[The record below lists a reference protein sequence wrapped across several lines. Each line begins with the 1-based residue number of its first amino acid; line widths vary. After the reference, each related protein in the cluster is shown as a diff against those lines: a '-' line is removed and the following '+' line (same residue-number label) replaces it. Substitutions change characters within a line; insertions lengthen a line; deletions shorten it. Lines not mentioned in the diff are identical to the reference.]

1 MYPQG
6 GFKTDADVY
15 KRIIEGVMSF
25 SRGWMEIH
33 NTKAKRKVTNEL
45 SAMEFSIAMM
55 ASDGWTNKEI
65 ASYMEISVNTVKH
78 YLTDIF
84 SKLNVKK
91 REELKKYM
99 LS

>member
-1 MYPQG
+1 
-6 GFKTDADVY
+6 
-15 KRIIEGVMSF
+15 
-25 SRGWMEIH
+25 
-33 NTKAKRKVTNEL
+33 
-45 SAMEFSIAMM
+45 MM

>member
-1 MYPQG
+1 
-6 GFKTDADVY
+6 
-15 KRIIEGVMSF
+15 
-25 SRGWMEIH
+25 MEIH